1 MNVVIWQKI
10 IFYHFFRGY
19 EIPAGTMTLLIHAI
33 SNLDERFFSNP
44 TKFIPERWIENKNDI
59 DPFANRSFGVGPR
72 MCIGKRFAELELHVA
87 IHQIMNNYSVK
98 WARSEPLDCHQELVS
113 VPDQSLDL
121 QFEIAK

>member
-1 MNVVIWQKI
+1 MMKYILYQ
-10 IFYHFFRGY
+10 
-19 EIPAGTMTLLIHAI
+19 
-33 SNLDERFFSNP
+33 LDERFFSNP
-44 TKFIPERWIENKNDI
+44 TRFIPERWIENKNDI

-72 MCIGKRFAELELHVA
+72 MCIGKRFAELELQVA

-121 QFEIAK
+121 QFEITK